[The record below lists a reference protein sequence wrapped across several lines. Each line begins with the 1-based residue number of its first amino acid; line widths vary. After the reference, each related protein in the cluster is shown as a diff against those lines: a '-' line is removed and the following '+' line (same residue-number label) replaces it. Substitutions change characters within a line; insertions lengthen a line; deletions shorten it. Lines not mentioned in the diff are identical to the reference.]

1 MQYHVPADIVLCF
14 NVLDHI
20 HPKQAD
26 RAVASVVRNLKPGGQ
41 LLLTTAASGPAVS
54 KHLNFQPKSYWETKL
69 AEAGLERAYGTEQQL
84 LPYLQ
89 GANPPV
95 SFVESL
101 MVWQRPGAQVVEDT
115 RTAEPAIAPV
125 ASMADFY
132 ATVMRG

>member
-1 MQYHVPADIVLCF
+1 VLCF

-26 RAVASVVRNLKPGGQ
+26 RAIASVVRNLKPGGQ
-41 LLLTTAASGPAVS
+41 LLLTTANTGQPVS
-54 KHLNFQPKSYWETKL
+54 KHLNFQPKSYWEAKL
-69 AEAGLERAYGTEQQL
+69 AEAGLERAAVLEQQL

-95 SFVESL
+95 NFVESL
-101 MVWQRPGAQVVEDT
+101 MVWQRPGAQVVET
-115 RTAEPAIAPV
+115 TAASAPV
-125 ASMADFY
+125 AAPVANIADFY